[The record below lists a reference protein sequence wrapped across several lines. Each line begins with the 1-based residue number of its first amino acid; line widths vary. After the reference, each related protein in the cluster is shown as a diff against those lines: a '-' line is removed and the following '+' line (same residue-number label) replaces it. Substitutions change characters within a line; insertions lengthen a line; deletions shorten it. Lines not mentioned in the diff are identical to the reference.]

1 LKHKDLN
8 IEMWQMWNIKC
19 FVILVI
25 NGATGIVTKDYKI
38 YGNNTR
44 KAINWFYT
52 KPSCMRDFPHNTE
65 STTI

>member
-1 LKHKDLN
+1 
-8 IEMWQMWNIKC
+8 MWNIKC